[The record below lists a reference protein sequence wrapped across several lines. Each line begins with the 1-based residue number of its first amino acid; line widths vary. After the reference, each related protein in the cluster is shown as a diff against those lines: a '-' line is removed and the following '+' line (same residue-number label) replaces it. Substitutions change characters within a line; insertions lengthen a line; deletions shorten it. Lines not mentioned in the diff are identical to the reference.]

1 MVNMEPVVVFAI
13 GSGLII
19 TLLTLIIL
27 FIANL
32 DCDLSLWYASKF
44 GRRNNSISGKIMWI
58 TGASSGIGESLAY
71 RCCMSGAKLVIS
83 GTNTAALNEVKRKCL
98 KLNPEMDP
106 DDILV
111 LPFDMKDTA
120 CHRHAVDKALAHFNG
135 RIDILVNNAGRSQR
149 AMFHEIETS
158 VDTEMFAIN
167 VIGVLSLTRLV
178 LNHWYQTKA
187 TGQLVVTS
195 SALGKFGILNAS
207 TYSATKHALH
217 GAFESIRSECCTKK
231 ISVTMICPGPT
242 FSAAA
247 SNAFTSKLGQ
257 SFDVSH
263 TSDMRRMKTDRCS
276 QLMMTAIV
284 NQVDEAWICVQ
295 PILILYYMSQY
306 APSITRW
313 FITTFMTPDRVQKL
327 REG

>member
-1 MVNMEPVVVFAI
+1 MEPVVVFAI
-13 GSGLII
+13 GSGLIV
-19 TLLTLIIL
+19 TLVTLILL

-32 DCDLSLWYASKF
+32 DCDMTLWYVSKF
-44 GRRNNSISGKIMWI
+44 GKRHSDVSNKVIWI
-58 TGASSGIGESLAY
+58 TGASSGIGESLAF
-71 RCCMSGAKLVIS
+71 RCILSNAKLIIS
-83 GTNTAALNEVKRKCL
+83 GTNVAALNEVKRKCI

-106 DDILV
+106 NDVLILN
-111 LPFDMKDTA
+111 FDMKDTD
-120 CHRHAVDKALAHFNG
+120 CHREAVAKALNHFA

-178 LNHWYQTKA
+178 LNHWYETKHA
-187 TGQLVVTS
+187 GQLVVTS

-231 ISVTMICPGPT
+231 ITVTIICPGPT

-247 SNAFTSKLGQ
+247 DRAFTGKLGQ

-263 TSDMRRMKTDRCS
+263 SSDMRRMNTNRCS
-276 QLMMTAIV
+276 HLMLSAIV
-284 NQVDEAWICVQ
+284 NQIDEAWISIQ

-313 FITTFMTPDRVQKL
+313 FITTFMTPDRVAKL